1 MQLMTI
7 YWCKL
12 PPLMRLFT
20 YAFLLLILLH
30 SSCKQQAQKTAV
42 PAGNEIP
49 SPVGETIL
57 KVTEASVNGD
67 HYLIH
72 YTSTYNMYILK
83 NNLDTIFKETDA
95 AYDFE
100 FKDFDMDGYKD
111 IRLYYMTNVPGIEG
125 LLLYNP
131 KSKTFKN
138 VPNFQ
143 DFPSPVK
150 IGGTQYYYSY
160 HRSGCADM
168 NWTSDL
174 FYIENYQCKKI
185 GTINGYECEN
195 SGVKDGIYIAKV
207 SGAKKTVISELP
219 ISTIKRY
226 KEYKWGFIA
235 NYWNNNYRLFITSF

>member
-1 MQLMTI
+1 
-7 YWCKL
+7 
-12 PPLMRLFT
+12 MRLFK
-20 YAFLLLILLH
+20 YLFLILLYF
-30 SSCKQQAQKTAV
+30 SCKQHAQKTVV
-42 PAGNEIP
+42 PAGNKTP
-49 SPVGETIL
+49 APVRDNIL
-57 KVTEASVNGD
+57 KTAEASINGD
-67 HYLIH
+67 HYLIQ

-83 NNLDTIFKETDA
+83 NNRDTIFKETDA
-95 AYDFE
+95 AADFE

-125 LLLYNP
+125 FLLYEP

-138 VPNFQ
+138 VLNFQ

-195 SGVKDGIYIAKV
+195 SGIKDGIYIAKA
-207 SGAKKTVISELP
+207 SGTKQTVIRELP

-235 NYWNNNYRLFITSF
+235 DYWQNNYKLFVTAF